1 MSTLVTT
8 HPRYLLSF
16 SGCFSLNRWNLT
28 KELGKLKPR
37 LYNKNTAPWKQN
49 IRSRTC
55 PVTFQCLTAAV
66 LWPCE
71 GSIIICPIIE
81 GLYEWFD
88 EGFAVSALNHWN
100 LFSRWRNLDSIE
112 RQEDPIEL
120 ENYLR
125 VYIPIFIYFITLE
138 NFSWGDQG
146 TIEASFFCIAA

>member
-1 MSTLVTT
+1 V
-8 HPRYLLSF
+8 
-16 SGCFSLNRWNLT
+16 
-28 KELGKLKPR
+28 KELGKIKPR
-37 LYNKNTAPWKQN
+37 LYNKNTAPWIIY

-55 PVTFQCLTAAV
+55 PVTFKCSTAAV

-88 EGFAVSALNHWN
+88 EGFTVSNLNHWN
-100 LFSRWRNLDSIE
+100 LFSRWRNLDLIE

-120 ENYLR
+120 KNYLEICKLYL
-125 VYIPIFIYFITLE
+125 YIFLTLK

-146 TIEASFFCIAA
+146 TIKASFIYSKHLDPHFLWFKELATVGITA